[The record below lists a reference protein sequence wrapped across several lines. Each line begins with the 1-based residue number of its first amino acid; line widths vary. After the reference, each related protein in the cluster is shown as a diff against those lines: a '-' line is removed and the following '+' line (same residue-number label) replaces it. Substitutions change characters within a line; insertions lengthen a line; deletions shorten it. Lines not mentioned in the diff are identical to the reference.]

1 MIMATTIEWNIAQ
14 LERTLADGVVY
25 TLHYTVEAFDGTYRA
40 SAYGSI
46 GLEPPEEDALIP
58 FADLTKEIVIDW
70 LLDKLG
76 EEQVEAVTKA
86 LQAQLDEQTSPTKGT
101 GLPWA

>member
-1 MIMATTIEWNIAQ
+1 MATTIEWKIAQ

-25 TLHYTVEAFDGTYRA
+25 TLHYTVDAFDGTYRS

-46 GLEPPEEDALIP
+46 GFEPPEEDALIP
-58 FADLTKEIVIDW
+58 FADLTEEIVIVW

-76 EEQVEAVTKA
+76 EEQVKAVSDA
-86 LQAQLDEQTSPTKGT
+86 LQAQLDEQASPTKGT
-101 GLPWA
+101 GLPWG

>member
-1 MIMATTIEWNIAQ
+1 MATTIEWKIAQ

-25 TLHYTVEAFDGTYRA
+25 TLHYTVDAFDGTYRS

-46 GLEPPEEDALIP
+46 GLEAPEEDALIP
-58 FADLTKEIVIDW
+58 FADLTEEVVIGW

-76 EEQVEAVTKA
+76 EEQVQAVSDA
-86 LQAQLDEQTSPTKGT
+86 LQSQLDEQASPTKGT
-101 GLPWA
+101 GLPWG

>member
-1 MIMATTIEWNIAQ
+1 MATTIEWKIAQ

-25 TLHYTVEAFDGTYRA
+25 TLHYTVDAFDGTYRS

-58 FADLTKEIVIDW
+58 FADLTEEVVIGW

-76 EEQVEAVTKA
+76 EEQVRAVSDA
-86 LQAQLDEQTSPTKGT
+86 LQAQLDEQASPTKGT
-101 GLPWA
+101 GLPWG